1 MDKIKVNTRYNQ
13 DRIENSVSFDNEERE
28 YARNVIELQEKQT
41 RAALIDLGWMPP
53 EDAKSLTSK
62 LDIEHRRRV
71 AAENRKCNTC
81 EHYIRES
88 NKTIKGCGYLPNGKS
103 PKKWF
108 CADYKSIIKEA
119 GE

>member
-1 MDKIKVNTRYNQ
+1 MAYEDFIKQYRSGRNPITGEPNLY
-13 DRIENSVSFDNEERE
+13 RE
-28 YARNVIELQEKQT
+28 LTDQT
-41 RAALIDLGWMPP
+41 IWDAAQAEIRQL
-53 EDAKSLTSK
+53 